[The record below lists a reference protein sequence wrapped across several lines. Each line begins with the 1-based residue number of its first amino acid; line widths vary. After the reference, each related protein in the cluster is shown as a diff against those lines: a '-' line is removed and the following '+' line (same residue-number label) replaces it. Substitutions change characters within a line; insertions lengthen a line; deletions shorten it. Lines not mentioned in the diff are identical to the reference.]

1 MGDIVSKKVY
11 HCAFCHDKLC
21 IHKVPIFSSL
31 SHSDLLKVSSHIRHK
46 NFRKGEFILKEEDR
60 LNSIVIINKGSVKA
74 FRITPEGREHIL
86 YVFSEGD
93 FFGEEDLFRD
103 GIATYTVEALED
115 TKVCMLT
122 KSEFRQILIDNPSI
136 SIKVISEL
144 GERINR
150 LEDALQS
157 SGSRSV
163 DTRISLLLIDFSKR
177 YGEESLEGIKVHL
190 PLSREGLANYL
201 GIARETI
208 SRKLGQMENEGI
220 ISSINNKTILILD
233 MDTLKLN
240 AGV

>member
-1 MGDIVSKKVY
+1 M
-11 HCAFCHDKLC
+11 
-21 IHKVPIFSSL
+21 
-31 SHSDLLKVSSHIRHK
+31 
-46 NFRKGEFILKEEDR
+46 
-60 LNSIVIINKGSVKA
+60 
-74 FRITPEGREHIL
+74 
-86 YVFSEGD
+86 FSEGD